1 MTKTNV
7 DLLAEVL
14 TARGDSTRRILEEL
28 GVALYATDAQGVIN
42 FYNQAAV
49 DLWGRSPL
57 VGVDRWCG
65 SLRLF
70 SADGSLIPLDES
82 PLAVAVKEGR
92 SIHGTEAVIE
102 RPDGT
107 RVWVTTYATPLRDTT
122 GKLVGAVNAFVD
134 ISEHKRSKAAG
145 QRTVEQLTD
154 QSSILETI
162 QDVAATVTRELD
174 LNKAVQA
181 VTDAATRLTEAEFGA
196 FFYNVVDDNGET
208 YMLYTLS
215 GADRSRFADFPMP
228 RATSL
233 FGPTFRG
240 DGAIRLDDVLGDPR
254 YGKNPPHYGMPKGH
268 LPVSSYLAVPV
279 VARSGEVLG
288 GLFFG
293 HASPCMFSERHEQLA
308 VGLSNWAAVAIE
320 NARLYRESQAAA
332 EIVQRSETRYRT
344 IFESARVS
352 LWEQD
357 FSAVRARVDELQ
369 KQGVS
374 DFPAFLRR
382 HPDTLEELIALVRVV
397 DVNQET
403 LRIYEASDKSELMQS
418 LGRIFTSEARAV
430 FAEEIQAVAKR
441 DSSMSSETVVE
452 TLKGR
457 RINVLFTMAF
467 PPPWDSFDSVL
478 VSILDITERKNA
490 EDEVRQGQERLNAMA
505 DSVPSIVWTAAP
517 DGTITYA
524 NEQWYTFCGLN
535 PGENAGRWPDMALH
549 EDDRKRCLEAC
560 DLALREGT
568 DYEIEARLRRH
579 DGEYRWCLT
588 RAVPACDALGRVIAW
603 YGTTTDI
610 EARKQAEV
618 ALRLSED
625 RFRSIFDQAL
635 GGIAQKDLD
644 GRYIMVND
652 RYCEITGRSREE
664 LLTMRMRD
672 VTHPDDLAPSLE
684 LYGDLVNGG
693 PDYEI
698 EKRYVR
704 PDGSSVWVHNS
715 VSAIRSPTGEP
726 QSVLAVSIDISD
738 RKQAEEKMAAA
749 AFKDQFLGLVSHELR
764 TPISTV
770 VANALILLR
779 QGDQLEQA
787 DRLQALQDIAT
798 EAEKLQK
805 VIENLLLLTRIEA
818 SHGLT
823 FEPLSFDDIV
833 TEQVESFSH
842 RNLTRGI
849 DVTTDTSLPR
859 VNGQRMLIAMVIEN
873 LISNADKYSPPEET
887 IEICIRSS
895 HEGEVEITVSDHG
908 IGIDESEL
916 PDLFTPFY
924 RAGTAREYATGMGL
938 GLAVCKRIVEVH
950 GGRIW
955 ATRRSDGGSDFR
967 FTIPS
972 NGLLIQES

>member
-1 MTKTNV
+1 MAKTNV

-28 GVALYATDAQGVIN
+28 GVALYASDSQGVIN

-70 SADGSLIPLDES
+70 SADGSLIPLDAS
-82 PLAVAVKEGR
+82 PLAVAVKEDR

-134 ISEHKRSKAAG
+134 ISEHKRTKAAG

-215 GADRSRFADFPMP
+215 GADRSQFADFPTP

-240 DGAIRLDDVLGDPR
+240 EGAIRLDDVRADPR
-254 YGKNPPHYGMPKGH
+254 HGKNHPHYGMPKGH
-268 LPVSSYLAVPV
+268 LPVRSYLAVPV
-279 VARSGEVLG
+279 VSRSGEVLG

-293 HASPCMFSERHEQLA
+293 HAHPAVFSERHEQLA
-308 VGLSNWAAVAIE
+308 VGLGNWAAVAIE
-320 NARLYRESQAAA
+320 NARLYQESQAAN
-332 EIVQRSETRYRT
+332 EIVRRGEVRYRT

-352 LWEQD
+352 IWEQD

-369 KQGVS
+369 KEGVR
-374 DFPAFLRR
+374 DFPAYLRR
-382 HPDTLEELIALVRVV
+382 HPETLDELIALVRIV

-403 LRIYEASDKSELMQS
+403 LRIYEASDKSELIHS
-418 LGRIFTSEARAV
+418 LGRIFTSEAREV
-430 FAEEIQAVAKR
+430 FAEEIQAIAKR
-441 DSSMSSETVVE
+441 ESSMSSETVVE

-467 PPPWDSFDSVL
+467 PPPSESFDSVL
-478 VSILDITERKNA
+478 VSVVDITERKKA
-490 EDEVRQGQERLNAMA
+490 EDELRESRERLNAMA

-517 DGTITYA
+517 DGSITYA
-524 NEQWYTFCGLN
+524 SEQWHTFTGLTPDQN
-535 PGENAGRWPDMALH
+535 GGRWPDMVLY
-549 EDDRKRCLEAC
+549 EDDRERCLEAWN
-560 DLALREGT
+560 LALKDGR
-568 DYEIEARLRRH
+568 DFEIEAQIRRH

-588 RAVPACDALGRVIAW
+588 RAVPARDAAGKVLAW

-610 EARKQAEV
+610 EERKQAEV

-672 VTHPDDLAPSLE
+672 ITHPDDLAPSLE
-684 LYGDLVNGG
+684 LYGDLVKGG

-704 PDGSSVWVHNS
+704 SDGSPVWVHNS
-715 VSAIRSPTGEP
+715 VSAIRSATGEP
-726 QSVLAVSIDISD
+726 QSVLAVAIDITD

-770 VANALILLR
+770 LANALILLR
-779 QGDQLEQA
+779 QGDLLERE

-798 EAEKLQK
+798 EGEKLQK

-818 SHGLT
+818 SHALAI
-823 FEPLSFDDIV
+823 EPLSIDDIV
-833 TEQVESFSH
+833 TEQVESFLH
-842 RNLTRGI
+842 RNPTRRI
-849 DVTTDTSLPR
+849 DVFTETELAV

-873 LISNADKYSPPEET
+873 LISNADKYSPPETT
-887 IEICIRSS
+887 IEISLGDNLR
-895 HEGEVEITVSDHG
+895 GEVEITVSDHG

-916 PDLFTPFY
+916 PEVFTPFY
-924 RAGTAREYATGMGL
+924 RAGMAREYAPGMGL

-955 ATRRSDGGSDFR
+955 ASRRTDGGSDFT

-972 NGLLIQES
+972 NGSPVREG